1 VEEEIDAGGLAAALR
16 APVGNRAVREGA
28 SEGEVRGEERS
39 RWGFYRWRE
48 EGEKATEAVGAINAR
63 RRWSSLVVPFRESGG
78 RGDGAEALKAL
89 GGGRGRGAGVVRTL
103 GRGGVQHGHG
113 RRKGGWGRPEVGDGP
128 DMWGGVSATRVRE
141 EVEQAGGRWAG
152 RRAGP
157 EEGWAS
163 GEKEEKTKKRE
174 EGEVGRV
181 GLRGPIEIVGLRK
194 NEKKGAG
201 WARKDGRPD
210 WVLRRGK
217 RDWERELEG
226 GFRTLNFCFF
236 KHTTTNKTNT
246 KS

>member
-103 GRGGVQHGHG
+103 GRGGVRHGHG

-152 RRAGP
+152 RRAGRKKDWP
-157 EEGWAS
+157 AGRKKK
-163 GEKEEKTKKRE
+163 KEKRE
-174 EGEVGRV
+174 RKERWAELGYAGR
-181 GLRGPIEIVGLRK
+181 LR
-194 NEKKGAG
+194 
-201 WARKDGRPD
+201 
-210 WVLRRGK
+210 
-217 RDWERELEG
+217 
-226 GFRTLNFCFF
+226 
-236 KHTTTNKTNT
+236 
-246 KS
+246 